1 MAIHSRILPGESHG
15 QRNLAGYSP
24 WGRTVGHDLSK
35 LAHGWRA
42 LGFPGWVWIDQS
54 KAERV
59 RLWQAYLRITWGG
72 GVCFWEVGE
81 NAYSLRN
88 PDYLAV
94 SLLSGACQISV
105 QDIWISVQDPCRL
118 HNHTN

>member
-1 MAIHSRILPGESHG
+1 M
-15 QRNLAGYSP
+15 
-24 WGRTVGHDLSK
+24 
-35 LAHGWRA
+35 GW
-42 LGFPGWVWIDQS
+42 
-54 KAERV
+54 
-59 RLWQAYLRITWGG
+59 

>member
-1 MAIHSRILPGESHG
+1 MEGFGLSGLGLDRSVQSRKSAA
-15 QRNLAGYSP
+15 LAS
-24 WGRTVGHDLSK
+24 LSED
-35 LAHGWRA
+35 HMGW
-42 LGFPGWVWIDQS
+42 
-54 KAERV
+54 
-59 RLWQAYLRITWGG
+59 